1 LVLTKRERT
10 LLGLQS
16 NASNIYRGL
25 IQRSLDMVIIEPK
38 HEHSGKHGDRCE
50 NDQYLQQDKHG
61 WGFDQTG

>member
-1 LVLTKRERT
+1 
-10 LLGLQS
+10 
-16 NASNIYRGL
+16 
-25 IQRSLDMVIIEPK
+25 MVIIEPK